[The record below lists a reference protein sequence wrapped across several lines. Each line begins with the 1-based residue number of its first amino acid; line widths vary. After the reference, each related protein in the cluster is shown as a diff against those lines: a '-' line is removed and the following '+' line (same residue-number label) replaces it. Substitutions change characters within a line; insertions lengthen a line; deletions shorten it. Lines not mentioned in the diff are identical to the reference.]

1 MMFESDRKWQQSPA
15 EKGHVWKESGV
26 TAQGRKEAEVGIL
39 LQSSDKTMLLLV
51 KHKLF
56 LVFKDTVQAYF
67 C

>member
-1 MMFESDRKWQQSPA
+1 M
-15 EKGHVWKESGV
+15 
-26 TAQGRKEAEVGIL
+26 AQGRKEAEVGIL

-56 LVFKDTVQAYF
+56 LVFKDTVKAYF